1 MKYSR
6 NGNYSSLMSSPQE
19 RSQEKHSHTFS
30 HLAPRP
36 RTAES
41 TCYRFTTTH
50 TNIPARRYLHVFACT
65 QVCLLFFYVLTET
78 SFACS
83 FFFKESVDLVLQ
95 GCGVAENSGG
105 PALPGTSGASMQSFM
120 STWRRLTPLRGVGT
134 AHFQSR
140 APTDTAVT
148 YTRALTSSHTALRQV
163 TSGLESLC
171 VSAGKCARVGENDM
185 AQTTIQ
191 GHSAHIRWTI
201 GPWAQGH
208 LVSEHRVSE
217 NRARRG
223 SLTAAPCSQRKK

>member
-78 SFACS
+78 SFACG
-83 FFFKESVDLVLQ
+83 FFFKESVDVVLQ

-148 YTRALTSSHTALRQV
+148 YTRALTSSHTTLRQV
-163 TSGLESLC
+163 TSGAGEPLRLC
-171 VSAGKCARVGENDM
+171 WKVC
-185 AQTTIQ
+185 
-191 GHSAHIRWTI
+191 
-201 GPWAQGH
+201 P
-208 LVSEHRVSE
+208 
-217 NRARRG
+217 RG
-223 SLTAAPCSQRKK
+223 RE